1 MKLKKLWRPSS
12 NPSRMEDFT
21 RSLEDAKDVD
31 IPNYQALH
39 QWSVRNSKEFWRFLW
54 EYFSPIASGSSD
66 PGDSRF
72 LDYHWFP
79 DVRLNFAENLLRYS
93 DDHIAL
99 NFQHESGL
107 ERRLSYRDL
116 HYEVGKMQRLLEP
129 YVKKGDVVAAYAP
142 NIPETVITMLA
153 ATGLGAIFTSTSC
166 DFGVQGVLDRFQQ
179 TQPKVLFAA
188 VRYTYNGKEFDLRDK
203 IREIQEQL
211 TSLEK
216 VILVDFL
223 SGTSLPGE
231 QRDPHFVPCQFSDP
245 LYIMYSSGTTGKPK
259 CIVHGV
265 GGTLL
270 NHYKEL
276 ALHTDVGAE
285 TKISFFTTCGWMMW
299 NWLVSSLA
307 MGAEVM
313 LYEGAPKGKYLLEV
327 ADREGIQVLGL
338 SPRYLKSLEEEI
350 SFPKFNDLKAI
361 LGTGA
366 PLTSEQFEFVYKT
379 IKKDVQLVSLSGGTD
394 ILGCFALGNPMLPVY
409 RGELQCLAL
418 GMDVA
423 AFNEQGNELIDQ
435 EGELVCRQ
443 PFPNMPVCF
452 WNDKGN
458 ERYKKAYFDR
468 YPGVWH
474 HGDFVRISKQGTMR
488 IFGRSDTTLNPSGV
502 RIGTSEIYR
511 QVETLDYIQDSICV
525 GKERNGDVVVVLF
538 VQMKIGEEL
547 TEERREEIRLR
558 IRVNISPRHMPG
570 EIIRVKGI
578 PYTGSG
584 KKQELLVSRLIN
596 GRKPD
601 NLEVVVN
608 PECLEEYV
616 SERECV

>member
-1 MKLKKLWRPSS
+1 MKLKKLWTPPHY
-12 NPSRMEDFT
+12 PSRMEDFT
-21 RSLEDAKDVD
+21 HRLEDAKD
-31 IPNYQALH
+31 IEFPNYQALH
-39 QWSVRNSKEFWRFLW
+39 HWSVNNPTEFWQFLW
-54 EYFSPIASGSSD
+54 EYFSPIASGDSS
-66 PGDSRF
+66 PGTCRF
-72 LDYHWFP
+72 LEYNWFP
-79 DVRLNFAENLLRYS
+79 NLRLNFAENLLRYS
-93 DDHIAL
+93 DDHIAI

-107 ERRLSYRDL
+107 NRKLSYKDL
-116 HYEVGKMQRLLEP
+116 RLEVGRMQGILEP
-129 YVKKGDVVAAYAP
+129 YVGKGGVVAAYAP

-153 ATGLGAIFTSTSC
+153 ATGLGGVFTSTSC

-179 TQPKVLFAA
+179 TKPKVLFAA
-188 VRYTYNGKEFDLRDK
+188 VRYTYNGKEFDLRDN
-203 IREIQEQL
+203 IREIQDQL
-211 TSLEK
+211 PSLEK

-223 SGTSLPGE
+223 SESGLPGE
-231 QRDPHFVPCQFSDP
+231 LREPRFVKRNFGDP

-276 ALHTDVGAE
+276 ALHTDVGFD
-285 TKISFFTTCGWMMW
+285 TKVFFFTTCGWMMW
-299 NWLVSSLA
+299 NWLISSLA
-307 MGAEVM
+307 LGSEVM
-313 LYEGAPKGKYLLEV
+313 LYEGAPKGKFLLEV

-338 SPRYLKSLEEEI
+338 SPRYLKSLETET
-350 SFPKFNDLKAI
+350 SFPKFKELKAI
-361 LGTGA
+361 LSTGA
-366 PLTSEQFEFVYKT
+366 PLTPEQFEFVYKH
-379 IKKDVQLVSLSGGTD
+379 IKKNVQLVSLSGGTD
-394 ILGCFALGNPMLPVY
+394 VLGCFALGNPMLPVY

-418 GMDVA
+418 GMDVV
-423 AFNEQGNELIDQ
+423 AFDESGNELIDQ

-443 PFPNMPVCF
+443 PFPNMPVFF
-452 WNDKGN
+452 WNDEEKI
-458 ERYKKAYFDR
+458 RYRKAYFER
-468 YPGVWH
+468 YSGVWH

-511 QVETLDYIQDSICV
+511 QVETLDYIQDSICI
-525 GKERNGDVVVVLF
+525 GRECDGDVVVVLF
-538 VQMKIGEEL
+538 VQMKLGEEL
-547 TEERREEIRLR
+547 TDERKEEIRLR
-558 IRVNISPRHMPG
+558 IRANISPRHIPR
-570 EIIRVKGI
+570 EIRRVTGI

-616 SERECV
+616 SVRV